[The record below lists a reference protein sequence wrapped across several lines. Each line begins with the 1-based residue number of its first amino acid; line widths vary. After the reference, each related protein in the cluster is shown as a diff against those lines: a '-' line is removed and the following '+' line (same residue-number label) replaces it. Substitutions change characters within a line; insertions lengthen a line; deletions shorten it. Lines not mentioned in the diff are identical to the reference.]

1 MKQIAIGDV
10 HGCLKTLDR
19 LLEKLELTA
28 DMHLIF
34 VGDYVDRGPDSKGVI
49 QRLIELREHYTCTFL
64 RGNHESMFLE
74 YLEEGVDEIWSMNG
88 GRETVGSYLNG
99 SEDAS
104 YPDDHVEFVQAT
116 TYFHETE
123 DYFFVHAGLKPFL
136 TIEENKGQ
144 VDPEVFLWER
154 SHLNVDEY
162 AWEKVVVCGHT
173 PVSKPIDHP
182 QLINIDTGCVY
193 RFNPLLGK
201 LTAVILPEREFV
213 IVRNTDW

>member
-1 MKQIAIGDV
+1 MKQIAIGDI

-19 LLEKLELTA
+19 LLEKLELTS
-28 DMHLIF
+28 DMHLVF

-49 QRLIELREHYTCTFL
+49 DRLIELKQYHTCTFL

-74 YLEEGVDEIWSMNG
+74 YLEDGIDEIWSMNG
-88 GRETVGSYLNG
+88 GRETVGSYLND
-99 SEDAS
+99 EKEEVF
-104 YPDDHVEFVQAT
+104 PDDHREFVQAT
-116 TYFHETE
+116 EYYYETDE
-123 DYFFVHAGLKPFL
+123 FFFVHAGLKPFL
-136 TIEENKGQ
+136 TIEENIDQ

-154 SHLNVDEY
+154 SHLNVDEFS
-162 AWEKVVVCGHT
+162 WEKTVICGHT

-201 LTAVILPEREFV
+201 LTAVHLPEREFV
-213 IVRNTDW
+213 MVRNLDW